1 MTRNIYSM
9 MDRFVCIFVL
19 LTSKYSLM
27 KEHRLFH
34 SIVIITVV
42 FLLFLPGCSKKT
54 EEPTPVEPAIPVL
67 TTASVTDISQTSAS
81 CGGTITSDGGAAVQG
96 RGIHLSWTQ
105 GFEKHEII
113 TAGGT
118 GTGTFECQIADLT
131 PDKLYYVRAFAT
143 NSKGTAYGNTQSFTT
158 LKILIDSVADI
169 DGNIYHVVPIGNQSW
184 LRENLRVR
192 KYRNGDAIPNVLGDN
207 QWKALTTGAFCTYEN
222 LAVNG
227 ATYGN
232 LYNWHTLNDA
242 RGLCPTGWHVPSRD
256 EWAELGNFLGGAA
269 MAGGVL
275 KSKGTIEAG
284 TGLWFAPNTGA
295 TDSIG
300 FTGLPGG
307 YRIFYGTYYSISNV
321 AFFWSSSD
329 TTTVNAWNYA
339 LDANN
344 EELTRNF
351 NLKTHGFSIRCI
363 KD

>member
-1 MTRNIYSM
+1 
-9 MDRFVCIFVL
+9 
-19 LTSKYSLM
+19 
-27 KEHRLFH
+27 
-34 SIVIITVV
+34 
-42 FLLFLPGCSKKT
+42 
-54 EEPTPVEPAIPVL
+54 
-67 TTASVTDISQTSAS
+67 
-81 CGGTITSDGGAAVQG
+81 
-96 RGIHLSWTQ
+96 
-105 GFEKHEII
+105 
-113 TAGGT
+113 
-118 GTGTFECQIADLT
+118 
-131 PDKLYYVRAFAT
+131 VRAFAT
-143 NSKGTAYGNTQSFTT
+143 NSKGTAYGDTHSFTT

-232 LYNWHTLNDA
+232 LYNWHALSDA

-256 EWAELGNFLGGAA
+256 EWAELGNYLGGEAL
-269 MAGGVL
+269 AGGVL

-284 TGLWFAPNTGA
+284 TGLWYAPNTGA

-329 TTTVNAWNYA
+329 TTAVNAWNYV

-344 EELTRNF
+344 EELTRNYNF
-351 NLKTHGFSIRCI
+351 KTNGFSVRCC

>member
-1 MTRNIYSM
+1 
-9 MDRFVCIFVL
+9 
-19 LTSKYSLM
+19 
-27 KEHRLFH
+27 
-34 SIVIITVV
+34 
-42 FLLFLPGCSKKT
+42 
-54 EEPTPVEPAIPVL
+54 
-67 TTASVTDISQTSAS
+67 
-81 CGGTITSDGGAAVQG
+81 
-96 RGIHLSWTQ
+96 
-105 GFEKHEII
+105 
-113 TAGGT
+113 
-118 GTGTFECQIADLT
+118 
-131 PDKLYYVRAFAT
+131 
-143 NSKGTAYGNTQSFTT
+143 
-158 LKILIDSVADI
+158 
-169 DGNIYHVVPIGNQSW
+169 
-184 LRENLRVR
+184 
-192 KYRNGDAIPNVLGDN
+192 
-207 QWKALTTGAFCTYEN
+207 
-222 LAVNG
+222 
-227 ATYGN
+227 
-232 LYNWHTLNDA
+232 
-242 RGLCPTGWHVPSRD
+242 
-256 EWAELGNFLGGAA
+256 LGNFLGGEA

>member
-1 MTRNIYSM
+1 M
-9 MDRFVCIFVL
+9 MERFVCIFAL

-27 KEHRLFH
+27 KEHQRVQFLVMG
-34 SIVIITVV
+34 IVV
-42 FLLFLPGCSKKT
+42 FLLFLTGCSKKV
-54 EEPTPVEPAIPVL
+54 EEPPPVEPVIPVL
-67 TTASVTDISQTSAS
+67 TTAPVTDISQTSAIG
-81 CGGTITSDGGAAVQG
+81 GGTITSDGGAAVQI
-96 RGIHLSWTQ
+96 RGLHLSWTQ
-105 GFEKHEII
+105 GFEKYDIFP
-113 TAGGT
+113 ADGSGT
-118 GTGTFECQIADLT
+118 GAFICTITDLS
-131 PDKLYYVRAFAT
+131 PNKLYYVRAFAT
-143 NSKGTAYGNTQSFTT
+143 NSKGTAYGDTHSFTT

-232 LYNWHTLNDA
+232 LYNWHALSDA

-256 EWAELGNFLGGAA
+256 EWAELGNYLGGEAL
-269 MAGGVL
+269 AGGVL

-284 TGLWFAPNTGA
+284 TGLWYAPNTGA

-329 TTTVNAWNYA
+329 TTAVNAWNYV

-344 EELTRNF
+344 EELTRNYNF
-351 NLKTHGFSIRCI
+351 KTNGFSVRCC